1 MLLRPALA
9 ALTVLVV
16 SVPAV
21 AKDFNQ
27 IGNLSQP
34 EFKDFST
41 DLGSALS
48 YKPLNP
54 AEPLGLFGFDLGI
67 AATGTK
73 LQHADL
79 FNQVGAGDISS
90 IAVPQLRAN
99 LGLPFGI
106 DVGAMVGEAPGTNV
120 RLYGGEVKW
129 AFLEGST
136 VMPAVAIRGSY
147 TQLAGVDQ
155 LDLNTKG
162 VDLSISKGFAMFTPY
177 GGIGKVWT
185 TSTPKNIPAT
195 APFPN
200 LSQESFSQNKY
211 FVGVQMKILLFN
223 MVVEADKTGDATSY
237 GLKLGLRF

>member
-1 MLLRPALA
+1 MVMRHGIAAA
-9 ALTVLVV
+9 ALIAV
-16 SVPAV
+16 SLPAF

-27 IGNLSQP
+27 IGNLTQS
-34 EFKDFST
+34 EFKDFSQ

-54 AEPLGLFGFDLGI
+54 AEPLGLFGFDLAI

-73 LQHADL
+73 LQHSDL
-79 FNQVGAGDISS
+79 FNTVGAGDISS

-129 AFLEGST
+129 AFFKGST
-136 VMPAVAIRGSY
+136 VAPAVAVRGSY

-195 APFPN
+195 ALTPN
-200 LSQESFSQNKY
+200 LAQESFSQNKY
-211 FVGVQMKILLFN
+211 FVVLQMNILLVN
-223 MVVEADKTGDATSY
+223 LVVEADKTGDATSY
-237 GLKLGLRF
+237 GLKLGFRF